1 MQEQC
6 RDLGF
11 FFLFLLIHVRCMHGR
26 GFMERRRRNSFDEID
41 LRNDGGKRMGTVS
54 GNRNCLFI
62 YGKLFDINRG

>member
-1 MQEQC
+1 MFRC
-6 RDLGF
+6 RNNAETLGF
-11 FFLFLLIHVRCMHGR
+11 FFIFIDTRSMHAR
-26 GFMERRRRNSFDEID
+26 SRIYRRRNSFDEID